1 MQLQV
6 VTPQGSKVEVEA
18 SDVNA
23 PGVVGA
29 LGILPG
35 HRPLLTA
42 LGIGILTY
50 KTDAGVSY
58 LAVNGGYLEVAD
70 DHVVV
75 ITETAESPEEVSVER
90 AEASL
95 TAARKELAETD
106 ANRPEAVTAANA
118 AVRRAENRLDCAKLS
133 SPKTPA

>member
-23 PGVVGA
+23 PGVVGD
-29 LGILPG
+29 LGILSG

-50 KTDAGVSY
+50 KTDAGVSH

-75 ITETAESPEEVSVER
+75 ITETAERPEEVSVER

-95 TAARKELAETD
+95 ASARKELGETD
-106 ANRPEAVTAANA
+106 PSRTEAVGAAQA
-118 AVRRAENRLDCAKLS
+118 AVRRAENRLECAKLT
-133 SPKTPA
+133 SPKIPV

>member
-6 VTPQGSKVEVEA
+6 VTPQGSKVEVES

-23 PGVVGA
+23 PGVVGD
-29 LGILPG
+29 LGILSG

-42 LGIGILTY
+42 LGIGLLSY
-50 KTDAGVSY
+50 KTDDGVSY
-58 LAVNGGYLEVAD
+58 LSVNGGYLEVAD

-75 ITETAESPEEVSVER
+75 ITEPAETPEEVDVER

-95 TAARKELAETD
+95 AAARKELEETD
-106 ANRPEAVTAANA
+106 AARTESVAAVHAT
-118 AVRRAENRLDCAKLS
+118 VRRAENRLECAKLAATKIPS
-133 SPKTPA
+133 